1 MKGLISAIQ
10 FITILR
16 IGKIEHFEPHR
27 MIPFFPIVGLL
38 LGVVVSGFDWIFLQ
52 LFSRPV
58 ASFLDVVL
66 LIVLTGALHI
76 DGLGDMADGL
86 FGHHSRGKALSIMK
100 DSRIGA
106 MGLVAIVC
114 AIIVKWC
121 GISGLE
127 QQRHLILIIIP
138 AFSRGSMLFGIR
150 LLPYGR
156 PQGGTGHPFFSHEL
170 SLAAFAGLAAPLVL
184 TLFLGLKGLWLGV
197 AFVVLTGVVL
207 YYYKKRLGCITGDML
222 GAMAEGMES
231 VLFLFASASLF

>member
-16 IGKIEHFEPHR
+16 IGKVEHFEPQG
-27 MIPFFPIVGLL
+27 MIPFFPIVGLI
-38 LGVVVSGFDWIFLQ
+38 LGVFVSVFDWIVLQ

-58 ASFLDVVL
+58 ASFLDVVV
-66 LIVLTGALHI
+66 LIVLTGALHL

-86 FGHHSRGKALSIMK
+86 FGHHSREKALSIMK

-114 AIIVKWC
+114 VILLKWC
-121 GISGLE
+121 GITGLE
-127 QQRHLILIIIP
+127 PQRHLILIIIP
-138 AFSRGSMLFGIR
+138 ALSRGSMLFGIR

-156 PQGGTGHPFFSHEL
+156 PEGGTGHPFFSHDL
-170 SLAAFAGLAAPLVL
+170 NLAAFAGLAFPLVL
-184 TLFLGLKGLWLGV
+184 ALFLGLRGLWLGL
-197 AFVVLTGVVL
+197 AFMVFTGVVL

-222 GAMAEGMES
+222 GAMTESMES

>member
-16 IGKIEHFEPHR
+16 IGKVEHFEPQG
-27 MIPFFPIVGLL
+27 MIPFFPIVGLI
-38 LGVVVSGFDWIFLQ
+38 LGVVVSVFDWIALQ

-58 ASFLDVVL
+58 ASFLDVIV

-86 FGHHSRGKALSIMK
+86 FGHHSREKALSIMK

-114 AIIVKWC
+114 VIVVKWC
-121 GISGLE
+121 GITGLE
-127 QQRHLILIIIP
+127 QQRHLILIIVP
-138 AFSRGSMLFGIR
+138 ALSRGSMLFGIH

-156 PQGGTGHPFFSHEL
+156 PEGGTGHPFFSHEL
-170 SLAAFAGLAAPLVL
+170 NLAAFAGLALPLVL
-184 TLFLGLKGLWLGV
+184 ALFLGLRGLWLGL
-197 AFVVLTGVVL
+197 AFMVFTGVVL

-222 GAMAEGMES
+222 GAMTEGMES
-231 VLFLFASASLF
+231 VLFLFVSASLF